1 MLSQLRC
8 DSDEKF
14 NSACKRFYAIP
25 KGDEL
30 SESNKKIMVVFL
42 CAGFDR
48 DEPKGKSFILGQMV
62 ICFYSIVHIII
73 QCINTSCCR
82 YLSFL

>member
-62 ICFYSIVHIII
+62 IFPPAFVHIII
-73 QCINTSCCR
+73 QFNTSFCR
-82 YLSFL
+82 YFSFL